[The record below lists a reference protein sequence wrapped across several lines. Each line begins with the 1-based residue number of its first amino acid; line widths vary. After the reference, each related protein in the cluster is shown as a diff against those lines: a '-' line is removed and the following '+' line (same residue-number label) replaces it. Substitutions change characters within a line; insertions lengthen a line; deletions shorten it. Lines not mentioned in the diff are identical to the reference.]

1 MPDVQF
7 YSLRELLDRLLGTI
21 RSTKNLKSACTF
33 QTYVNSRVGY
43 GDLSLDASEAENEI
57 SGVILGSL
65 VSAAVSY
72 VRLVLSYNGFS
83 D

>member
-33 QTYVNSRVGY
+33 QTYVNSRVGH

-72 VRLVLSYNGFS
+72 VRLVLSCNGFS

>member
-21 RSTKNLKSACTF
+21 RSTKILKSACTF
-33 QTYVNSRVGY
+33 QTYVNNRTGH
-43 GDLSLDASEAENEI
+43 GDLCLDASEAENEI

-65 VSAAVSY
+65 VSAAVPFA
-72 VRLVLSYNGFS
+72 RLV
-83 D
+83 